1 MSIFMEKIY
10 FSCEKVNYEDLD
22 KKKLSR
28 FIEEDE
34 IYFADEEVK
43 NIVFEY

>member
-1 MSIFMEKIY
+1 MEKIY
-10 FSCEKVNYEDLD
+10 FSCEKIDYKDLER
-22 KKKLSR
+22 KKLPK

-43 NIVFEY
+43 SIVYEY